1 MQGSYSLDLNALTFS
16 GDKVTNVAI
25 AGETF
30 TLTNGKI
37 LKGAATTPSGMPADS
52 IVFEVKFSDD
62 KYPATYGY
70 DRYRVSGYRYTGL
83 VNDED
88 H

>member
-37 LKGAATTPSGMPADS
+37 LKVSPTTPSGMPADS
-52 IVFEVKFSDD
+52 IVLKLSLVMNTLLHM
-62 KYPATYGY
+62 AMIAI
-70 DRYRVSGYRYTGL
+70 VSL
-83 VNDED
+83 VIVIQA
-88 H
+88 